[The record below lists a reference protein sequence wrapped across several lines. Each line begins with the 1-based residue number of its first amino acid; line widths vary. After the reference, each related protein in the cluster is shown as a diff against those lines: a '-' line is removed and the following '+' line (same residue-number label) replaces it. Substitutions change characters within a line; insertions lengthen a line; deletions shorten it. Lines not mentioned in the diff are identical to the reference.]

1 MLALILATI
10 LLLSGSGPRA
20 LAEDG
25 NSIDT
30 AIAQRIEDLLEL
42 PAARRTHWGI
52 LVRDLDTGA
61 TVFERNP
68 GKLFVPASNVK
79 LFSTAM
85 ALRRLGPGYRF
96 ATVLAATG
104 TVDGEG
110 VLQGDLRLVGGGD
123 PNLSSRTLPYR
134 KPGDFEPDRLAP
146 LRDLARQLR
155 EAGIRRVA
163 GDLVGDDS
171 RYVWQPYPRG
181 WGYADTLQAYGSPAS
196 ALVFNDNLIEVLVR
210 PGAANA
216 AARLDI
222 SPALGYYEFSN
233 RTATVRGR
241 FVNRSLSARWGE
253 LPGQVVLTGQIPVDS
268 RGRKF
273 QFAADDPARYAALA
287 FKATLA
293 SLGIEVAGDVV
304 ARHSLPE
311 QMASLRSIAPSQSRD
326 QDARLAETGSAQIAE
341 AIRVVNKDSQN
352 LHAEML
358 MREVALQE
366 SGVGSREAAVENLRR
381 FLAEAGLRTGEFA
394 LHDGSGLSRHNLV
407 APVATVRL
415 LEYMWHSEDREV
427 FLDSLPVAGHDG
439 TLDWR
444 FQRGGARGRIRAKTG
459 SMSHVLA
466 LSGYAEGADG
476 ATYAF
481 SILANNF
488 GMASSSTRKL
498 VDSIATAL
506 VLPGSS

>member
-1 MLALILATI
+1 MLALILAAM
-10 LLLSGSGPRA
+10 LLLAGSGPRT

-25 NSIDT
+25 NSIET
-30 AIAQRIEDLLEL
+30 AIARRIEDLLEL
-42 PAARRTHWGI
+42 PAARRTHWGV
-52 LVRDLDTGA
+52 LVRNLGTGA
-61 TVFERNP
+61 TVFERNAE
-68 GKLFVPASNVK
+68 KLFVPASNAK

-96 ATVLAATG
+96 ATAVSATG
-104 TVDGEG
+104 PVDGEG

-123 PNLSSRTLPYR
+123 PNLSSRMLPYR
-134 KPGDFEPDRLAP
+134 KPEEFAPDRLAP

-181 WGYADTLQAYGSPAS
+181 WGYADTLQAYGSPTS
-196 ALVFNDNLIEVLVR
+196 ALVFNDNLIEMLVR

-222 SPALGYYEFSN
+222 SPALGYYELSN
-233 RTATVRGR
+233 RTTTVPAR
-241 FVNRSLSARWGE
+241 FVDRSLAARWGDAPSE
-253 LPGQVVLTGQIPVDS
+253 VVLTGQIPAGS

-287 FKATLA
+287 LRAALA
-293 SLGIEVAGDVV
+293 DLGIEVAGGVS
-304 ARHSLPE
+304 AHHSLPE
-311 QMASLRSIAPSQSRD
+311 QLKSLRSIAPPQSRD
-326 QDARLAETGSAQIAE
+326 EAPRLAETRSVEVAE

-358 MREVALQE
+358 IREVALQE
-366 SGVGSREAAVENLRR
+366 SGVGSREAAVESLRR
-381 FLAEAGLRTGEFA
+381 FLAEAGLRSGEFA
-394 LHDGSGLSRHNLV
+394 LYDGSGLSRHNLL

-415 LEYMWHSEDREV
+415 LEYMWHSEDREA

-444 FQRGGARGRIRAKTG
+444 FQRDGARGRIRAKTG

-466 LSGYAEGADG
+466 LSGYADGASG

-481 SILANNF
+481 SIFANNF
-488 GMASSSTRKL
+488 GMGSSSTRRL

-506 VLPGSS
+506 VLPGPD

>member
-1 MLALILATI
+1 MPALILATI
-10 LLLSGSGPRA
+10 LLLVGSAPRTF
-20 LAEDG
+20 AEDAK
-25 NSIDT
+25 SIET
-30 AIAQRIEDLLEL
+30 AIAQRIEELLEA
-42 PAARRTHWGI
+42 PAAKRTHWGI
-52 LVRDLDTGA
+52 LVRDLETGA
-61 TVFERNP
+61 TVFKRNAE
-68 GKLFVPASNVK
+68 KLFVPASNAK

-85 ALRRLGPGYRF
+85 ALRRLGPDYRF
-96 ATVLAATG
+96 ATAVAAKG
-104 TVDGEG
+104 TVDGDG
-110 VLQGDLRLVGGGD
+110 VLQGDLRLIGGGD
-123 PNLSSRTLPYR
+123 PNLSSRVLPYR
-134 KPGDFEPDRLAP
+134 KPDDFAPDRLAP
-146 LRDLARQLR
+146 LRDLAQQLKDI
-155 EAGIRRVA
+155 GIRRIA

-181 WGYADTLQAYGSPAS
+181 WGHADTLQVYGSPTS

-210 PGAANA
+210 PGTANA

-222 SPALGYYEFSN
+222 SPALAYYEFSN
-233 RTATVRGR
+233 RIATVRSR
-241 FVNRSLSARWGE
+241 YVDRSLSARWGNE
-253 LPGQVVLTGQIPVDS
+253 PGEVVLTGQIPVDS

-273 QFAADDPARYAALA
+273 RFAAADPARYAALA
-287 FKATLA
+287 FKAALA
-293 SLGIEVAGDVV
+293 GLGIEVAGGVS

-311 QMASLRSIAPSQSRD
+311 QMKSLRSITPSQSRD
-326 QDARLAETGSAQIAE
+326 EAPRLADTASVGVAE

-358 MREVALQE
+358 IREVALQE
-366 SGVGSREAAVENLRR
+366 SGVGSREAAVAGLRR
-381 FLAEAGLRTGEFA
+381 FLAEAGLRTGEFV

-415 LEYMWHSEDREV
+415 LEYMWHSEDREA

-444 FQRGGARGRIRAKTG
+444 FQQGGARGRIRAKTG

-466 LSGYAEGADG
+466 LSGYAQGADG

-481 SILANNF
+481 SIFANNF
-488 GMASSSTRKL
+488 GMASASTRML

-506 VLPGSS
+506 VLPGPG